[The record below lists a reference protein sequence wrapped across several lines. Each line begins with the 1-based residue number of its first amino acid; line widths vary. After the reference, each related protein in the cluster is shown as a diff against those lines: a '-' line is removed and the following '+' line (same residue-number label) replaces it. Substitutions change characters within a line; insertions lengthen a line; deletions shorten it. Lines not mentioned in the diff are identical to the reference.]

1 MEKAGRPPLVGT
13 REALMSV
20 LLAAALAGCGGTPF
34 EYHSQRE
41 IPEGPGLLTGES
53 GALILFSDKKKA
65 KADPPLASAQAVA
78 GDAPGAASGEFVE
91 FREFREFRRWKD
103 TAKDTPEFREF
114 QDWRE
119 WKAYRS
125 WKEWQPK

>member
-1 MEKAGRPPLVGT
+1 MGT
-13 REALMSV
+13 REALTSV

-34 EYHSQRE
+34 AYHSQRE

-53 GALILFSDKKKA
+53 GGLVYSSKRVKA
-65 KADPPLASAQAVA
+65 VPPPATAQTVA
-78 GDAPGAASGEFVE
+78 GDAAGAASGQSLE
-91 FREFREFRRWKD
+91 FREFREFRRWKE
-103 TAKDTPEFREF
+103 TASDTPEFREF

-125 WKEWQPK
+125 WKERRPK

>member
-1 MEKAGRPPLVGT
+1 MGA
-13 REALMSV
+13 RELLMSV

-34 EYHSQRE
+34 AYHSQRE

-53 GALILFSDKKKA
+53 GALVLFSDKKKTDLPA
-65 KADPPLASAQAVA
+65 ATAQSAA
-78 GDAPGAASGEFVE
+78 GDAAGDPAAELREFQ
-91 FREFREFRRWKD
+91 EFREFRRWKE

-125 WKEWQPK
+125 WKERRPK

>member
-1 MEKAGRPPLVGT
+1 MGA

-53 GALILFSDKKKA
+53 GALVLFSDKKKA
-65 KADPPLASAQAVA
+65 KADPPPATAQAA
-78 GDAPGAASGEFVE
+78 ASDAASGPAGE
-91 FREFREFRRWKD
+91 FREFQEFREFRRWKE

-125 WKEWQPK
+125 RKERQPK